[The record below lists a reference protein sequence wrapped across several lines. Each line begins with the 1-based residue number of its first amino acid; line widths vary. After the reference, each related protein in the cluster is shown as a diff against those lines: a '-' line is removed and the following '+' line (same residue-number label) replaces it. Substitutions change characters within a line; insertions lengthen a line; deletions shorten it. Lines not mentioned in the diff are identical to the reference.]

1 MKCIYELALSPLLR
15 LTCSHAKNFF
25 MEQISAIIFDLD
37 DTLYPYDPCHDA
49 ALDAVSE
56 LGVSAKLAKSS
67 DEFRVLYAQARSE
80 VKTHIGDVAASHHR
94 LFYFQRLVERSFKR
108 VSPPLVLKLYQTYW
122 DVFIKTMKL
131 DEGGEALLADLH
143 GRQIPIANI
152 SDVSADIQHRKLIHL
167 GVDEYFSS
175 VITSEEAGVE
185 KPNPKLVQLA
195 LDRLGVPR
203 SRSVVLI
210 GDSPN
215 RDLAMA
221 ERAGLTSIWRK
232 RGRAALPIG
241 ITADHTVSS
250 MAELGEL
257 LGAKNLRVH

>member
-1 MKCIYELALSPLLR
+1 
-15 LTCSHAKNFF
+15 
-25 MEQISAIIFDLD
+25 MEPISAIIFDLD

-49 ALDAVSE
+49 ALEAVSE
-56 LGVSAKLAKSS
+56 LGVGAKLAKNG

-108 VSPPLVLKLYQTYW
+108 VSPPLVLQLYQTYW
-122 DVFIKTMKL
+122 NVFIKTMKI
-131 DEGGEALLADLH
+131 DEGGEALLAHLH
-143 GRQIPIANI
+143 GRGIPIANI
-152 SDVSADIQHRKLIHL
+152 SDMSADIQHRKLIQL

-175 VITSEEAGVE
+175 VVTSEEAGAE

-203 SRSVVLI
+203 SRSVVLV

-221 ERAGLTSIWRK
+221 ERAGLTSVWRK

-241 ITADHTVSS
+241 ITADYTVSS
-250 MAELGEL
+250 MAELRTL
-257 LGAKNLRVH
+257 LCGSEANLH